1 MISAVL
7 LMVLP
12 LVEVTVYCQTFPYVS
27 FMGQTLANNSY
38 VDLGQVGT
46 TDANSLTCHTDLAT
60 CCSSLQGPHRGNW
73 FFPNG
78 TRLPISGVDY
88 ESRSAQLVQLRRN
101 STSNGPWGI
110 YRCDIPTNSVHDD
123 DGANSL
129 AEVVYVGLY
138 PANEGN

>member
-1 MISAVL
+1 MISVIL

-46 TDANSLTCHTDLAT
+46 TDANSLMCYTNLAT
-60 CCSSLQGPHRGNW
+60 CCSSTQGPYRGDW

-78 TRLPISGVDY
+78 TRLPFSGVVY

-101 STSNGPWGI
+101 TTSNGPSGI
-110 YRCDIPTNSVHDD
+110 YRCDIPTVSVHDD
-123 DGANSL
+123 DANSL
-129 AEVVYVGLY
+129 AELVYVGLY
-138 PANEGN
+138 PANEGNY